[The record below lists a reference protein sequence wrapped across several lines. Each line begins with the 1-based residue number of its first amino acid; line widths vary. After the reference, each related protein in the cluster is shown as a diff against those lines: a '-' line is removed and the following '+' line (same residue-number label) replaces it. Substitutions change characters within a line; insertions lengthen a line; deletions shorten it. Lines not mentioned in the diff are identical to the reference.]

1 MRKASEGKW
10 LLHQKDLATVLGLS
24 PRRIRQLTEMGEL
37 ERDTKTEYDLGKSVQ
52 AYISYRCEANKQAE
66 GNPKS
71 GLEQERMLL
80 TRTQRM
86 LAESKLQI
94 IRGEVHRSEDVEAV
108 MNDMLMRFKGKL
120 LSLPMKLAPLVVGID
135 DLNQLQD
142 IIEVQMLEAL
152 AELSEYDAY
161 EFYEKSKNRIVL
173 GTEDEDDEEGEADDE

>member
-66 GNPKS
+66 G

>member
-52 AYISYRCEANKQAE
+52 AYISYRCDLNKETE
-66 GNPKS
+66 GNPKN

-135 DLNQLQD
+135 DLNKLQD

-173 GTEDEDDEEGEADDE
+173 GTEDEDGEEGEADDE